1 MTFFKKSLALLL
13 LAVSA
18 AASALDGESVA
29 DGTYVLEINK
39 TLFGQ
44 DHYFDLKNGD
54 EIELPRGEFTIMS
67 NDEGYL
73 VTGCVSAYRGAE
85 VKIRQM
91 CGEKDGSIYCRTVP
105 DWVAVSGPEDLAN
118 AKEAVEVFLKPAGK
132 NVLKL
137 KVTDDSFVTG
147 GSVDRFNTDNT
158 YRLVKDRASKC
169 VFDN

>member
-1 MTFFKKSLALLL
+1 MTFFKNSMTVLF

-18 AASALDGESVA
+18 TVSALDGASVA

-39 TLFGQ
+39 TLFGN
-44 DHYFDLKNGD
+44 DHYFDLNNGD

-73 VTGCVSAYRGAE
+73 VSGCVSAYRGAE

-91 CGEKDGSIYCRTVP
+91 CGERDGSIYCRTVP
-105 DWVAVSGPEDLAN
+105 DWVTVNGPEELAN
-118 AKEAVEVFLKPAGK
+118 AKEVVEVFLKPEGK

-137 KVTDDSFVTG
+137 KVTDDSSVTG
-147 GSVDRFNTDNT
+147 GSVERFNTDNT
-158 YRLVKDRASKC
+158 YRFVKDRTSKC
-169 VFDN
+169 VFDD